1 METDLSDDFDEK
13 FIQRIENAKN
23 ADGENWSRIFTYY
36 DMLTAMAKKQEKK
49 QNPLQI
55 DKNHITVYG
64 LVPFEQISYG
74 ESLFIRDE
82 GSMLTKRRVRSL
94 LIFNSEKYTSVS
106 IRIGCNIKIPNNGI
120 SADDATLSRDGK
132 DLIFV
137 FSRKN
142 ISFHK
147 IELRDETNAITYVF
161 KICVLDLPAEYMIST
176 IKTNFSIDYKKKAAK
191 SKLKLSGVSTD
202 LVFNKN
208 AKNAV
213 SEKLEENKQY
223 RCNYE
228 DRLHIFSTEEELSN
242 IGSGIKIEVNFAGI
256 VVPFA
261 LFPDETKS
269 IEIIGRG
276 ILRGKYAEKKSFEFV
291 DMKQILMD
299 SQEYFAKESLLK
311 ELRIE
316 RVFLENAILSAHCDS
331 YHDMS
336 EPQVD
341 AVDISISEELKE
353 AYYGYTRTL
362 LKTNTVPTLAYLS
375 GDLLEAANEY
385 VGAFWKQFDTL
396 ADGQPLTVEQES
408 ALKLG
413 TITVGMNEEI
423 LFTPLHP
430 LNVVYQIMLL
440 NEESMKE
447 ASDIVIERLNSVN
460 LLPYICLLYTSDAA
474 DD

>member
-1 METDLSDDFDEK
+1 
-13 FIQRIENAKN
+13 
-23 ADGENWSRIFTYY
+23 
-36 DMLTAMAKKQEKK
+36 
-49 QNPLQI
+49 
-55 DKNHITVYG
+55 
-64 LVPFEQISYG
+64 
-74 ESLFIRDE
+74 
-82 GSMLTKRRVRSL
+82 
-94 LIFNSEKYTSVS
+94 
-106 IRIGCNIKIPNNGI
+106 
-120 SADDATLSRDGK
+120 
-132 DLIFV
+132 
-137 FSRKN
+137 
-142 ISFHK
+142 
-147 IELRDETNAITYVF
+147 
-161 KICVLDLPAEYMIST
+161 
-176 IKTNFSIDYKKKAAK
+176 
-191 SKLKLSGVSTD
+191 
-202 LVFNKN
+202 
-208 AKNAV
+208 
-213 SEKLEENKQY
+213 
-223 RCNYE
+223 
-228 DRLHIFSTEEELSN
+228 
-242 IGSGIKIEVNFAGI
+242 
-256 VVPFA
+256 
-261 LFPDETKS
+261 
-269 IEIIGRG
+269 
-276 ILRGKYAEKKSFEFV
+276 
-291 DMKQILMD
+291 MKQILMD

-460 LLPYICLLYTSDAA
+460 LLPYIRRGRKVFKVSDQLFSLEWKHYAPVKNKKFMGGRRYVPRLIEEKITEFVSHFRYIFEDINNKVIKINLINMDDCAEVFIGIAQFFIHSINRNADVNKLMRFEVHIYTDILAGNAFLNLKNYSRLKKYLSELKLTFGSGVAMSDLEGVFSKNVDCYFHNDNGKDYKYAHISFYEMESEITSEMA
-474 DD
+474 TMDQIETGISLGGDFIRNTIK

>member
-1 METDLSDDFDEK
+1 MAKPYLTGFSCFILSAYKDRQKYLRLSVEISYADFSA
-13 FIQRIENAKN
+13 RA
-23 ADGENWSRIFTYY
+23 TYY

-82 GSMLTKRRVRSL
+82 GSMITKRRVRSL

-106 IRIGCNIKIPNNGI
+106 IRIDCNIKIPNNGI

-316 RVFLENAILSAHCDS
+316 RVFFFIF
-331 YHDMS
+331 
-336 EPQVD
+336 
-341 AVDISISEELKE
+341 I
-353 AYYGYTRTL
+353 R
-362 LKTNTVPTLAYLS
+362 
-375 GDLLEAANEY
+375 AAC
-385 VGAFWKQFDTL
+385 
-396 ADGQPLTVEQES
+396 
-408 ALKLG
+408 
-413 TITVGMNEEI
+413 
-423 LFTPLHP
+423 
-430 LNVVYQIMLL
+430 
-440 NEESMKE
+440 
-447 ASDIVIERLNSVN
+447 R
-460 LLPYICLLYTSDAA
+460 
-474 DD
+474 